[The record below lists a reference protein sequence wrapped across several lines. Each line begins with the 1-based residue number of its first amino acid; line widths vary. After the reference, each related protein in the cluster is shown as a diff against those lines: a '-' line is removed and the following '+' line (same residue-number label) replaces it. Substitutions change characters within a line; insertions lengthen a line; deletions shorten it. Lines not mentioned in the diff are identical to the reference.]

1 MVFTELNRMRPQH
14 PTVTHIDQINKGI
27 SMLSAEHVKNIRT
40 FLETQSAV
48 QRVREQQNARNLLLG
63 QSQLGQA
70 DSKRDKLTKDLM
82 DRLSTATEIFWP
94 DAVQKE
100 IYAND
105 SGTHIIPNLIKKLF
119 TRIRVN
125 GVVRPGTLGDAQ
137 TFVKWAIEKGQ
148 SYTVRGAGTWPFGGA
163 VPLHDDWLLDLSN
176 LDFLKLNEKHELLIF
191 GAGALFPNIRAFLKS
206 TGYAL
211 KQEITNPNSGTLAGW
226 IVTGGLG
233 LGSYKYGAV
242 RDALE
247 ILLVLRP
254 DGQIESLTPDHA
266 DFDTFFGSEGQ
277 VGIVLGGAISLR
289 RQSFVSKPYAFSFE
303 STKDV
308 HTYCTRL
315 GEQGIT
321 PTSVIYFDKS
331 YIQETARIEKRHLKE
346 FSEEALEN
354 NDQSRLKEVRTDR
367 EALNELQDSE
377 HILVLHFDSK
387 ADYQAALKTR
397 LFSAAGAHI
406 RIGHLTFRQL
416 SIPLAH
422 KLWAHRF
429 LPVQMKQSG
438 PSMLVSETIM
448 PLDAFVSYQKL
459 LRQLLRRLMNIDLKS
474 EAHLLKDGTILLQSI
489 VLADIRTF
497 RHKLYFALVPL
508 MTQAAINFGA
518 KPYGIGI
525 WNYPFLGAWKKKEAK
540 HAEKLLDLRKK
551 FRGSSRINRGKFIN
565 PKGLS
570 AFYRFFSRVMPA
582 FNRWFINTTY
592 KRQQGQKRSLSYPL
606 EKLVWRLS
614 AFFVTHTIPT
624 DLKKKETALAQLIA
638 PCAECD
644 SCERSCPT
652 SDVFGVY
659 GPATPITRRKTA
671 ARIASGETISG
682 SEARGF
688 LACTRCDNCVRVCPA
703 DVSLT
708 EIFDLVEEDNR
719 FIRAL
724 AMKKPEKEAYVERF
738 WQIMKESPNYTAHTH
753 SEQKDGRSHLQH
765 GLKIAYPRG
774 FEYGELFIDPKTCIH
789 CGMCSDENACMYG
802 ARHGRPRQIPDLL
815 DLNCALCNAC
825 VNYCPQNKEA
835 QQERSLIDRFIYNA
849 TDLEEKH
856 YWINRQQRV
865 HDTTTV
871 HRSNKLTEM
880 ADRYVTEDILM
891 EIDKEA
897 SSGQIPVSG
906 MGQGDRHMGIG
917 FDAERF
923 AHFHIVGPAQNRLHE
938 GDPEEELSVI
948 LGKRDSYCRF
958 DGDGNPIANGHH
970 TLRLQSPILY
980 NALELESNGLVE
992 LALIKVAEK
1001 QGSLVV
1007 VELGRLLQNFNTIE
1021 REGGYQRLPR
1031 VVMPRVDGD
1040 LIDQL
1045 QTNPRTNREFLSAL
1059 WAMPAFEVCWH
1070 TDLKRTIEYIRDS
1083 VNAAGMQQ
1091 PLIAG
1096 YLEVS
1101 EYDLIG
1107 SLSPV
1112 SAIKEKINQFLDS
1125 GIDILHVHGR
1135 RNKED
1140 YFVTSSA
1147 VRAIH
1152 HYLMRIGRR
1161 HEVSM
1166 IASGGIRLASDSQK
1180 TVQRGAE
1187 ATLID
1192 FAALLALDPS
1202 AYRAIK
1208 ENKATTEK
1216 LLSLDLETAVTRLN
1230 NQVESRKVQ
1239 ILEVLG
1245 ASGFKDIKK
1254 TVGEEGRLIDF
1265 HQIENNL
1272 QRQVFENDELIAK
1285 YSELNARAIDQTPL
1299 DTENIH
1305 TYSRLKSRLK
1315 TQNVPHNFYRL
1326 DQTNQTLYK
1335 RDYVWPGM
1343 LIETM
1348 GRMAAAD
1355 PEMLDFAKL
1364 NKTGLLGDGFDV
1376 MKILYNKDPMEV
1388 SDDELDG
1395 VKTALPLD
1403 KGLTLNA
1410 PWMFGG
1416 KSVGSIGLDTWRAH
1430 VVAARELGIQFDT
1443 GEGGYPTQIFLD
1455 SKGQPVFFD
1464 EPSLELI
1471 APFFNDRQTYTI
1483 SEIQTILNEN
1493 NITSSSH
1500 PNIYEKIKQYPTLKP
1515 VTFVVVIG
1523 KQDEPFVSTEL
1534 KTGLFGVSK
1543 QTIRKAR
1550 RVVIAF
1556 SQGAK
1561 MGIGGHILS
1570 QKVNKLVSY
1579 LRGVDG
1585 SEELNA
1591 DALEKLMQRLQ
1602 MAGDKNTE
1610 LNEVSEK
1617 SFNSLDEALA
1627 KNEITDALRDTIFE
1641 IQEKV
1646 FQLHTKGNLDEINF
1660 EQIIGQCESIIKHRY
1675 SSIISPFPFHNCY
1688 SIEDVKAFIDVV
1700 HMINPQAV
1708 VAVKVSPSSDIEFIA
1723 AGLARIARDNTNEA
1737 LQARFGDT
1745 LSKITRE
1752 ERDNYTRTYGMK
1764 LEMWLDGPRGGT
1776 GASPNIIKGQMGM
1789 HIEYAVPL
1797 IHKRLVLDGLRNHV
1811 TFMVSGGIRTFE
1823 DVIKTVALGADGVIW
1838 GTACLVSVG
1847 CDRNRNCHDG
1857 CSRGIATSN
1866 LTMQKLRDVENNT
1879 RQMINAFLMMQMQV
1893 IRALAALGMKDIRE
1907 LRGRFDK
1914 IHWIGLK
1921 ERVDHRQ
1928 RLEKEV
1934 QRAIKKDEQL
1944 FMERKIHATGQS
1956 NCGVAALNG
1965 TEAIPGYILDSA
1977 LDAMRNRGMDG
1988 VGIAKTLC
1996 FPDHPDAYAYSIM
2009 VKGILQTEIE
2019 ENLRLQWNITGAKYS
2034 EDELRREARKLTL
2047 YRRNDLMAKIKKVFL
2062 DPYFNYLADSGIER
2076 SRDSYKL
2083 DDQGLEADYR
2093 SFGNADTDPG
2103 DIYRFFV
2110 RAKRKPVNNYIEQIL
2125 LKYDWSKFLEHQFP
2139 GVTLDNYKDRPDF
2152 LQKAEDMYVFDHS
2165 ITLSRILYFTDVRPE
2180 LLNQQHMSSVE
2191 HISEKDLNKLRDFIN
2206 KHPYERNREMYVE
2219 RSQKLAAV
2227 MSCGKNFGTWK
2238 TAGRVIPWQTPDA
2251 PNNIIHVRLATGS
2264 VVEQMNSHPFA
2275 KLHTALTHNGETTN
2289 FEALKQRVE
2298 QFNLAPLASTDT
2310 EVAALKFHLIADEWA
2325 YPDWA
2330 VFESLSPTTGDDLEL
2345 VDKDMREQLEKVQ
2358 RVEFASSPDGPYQYL
2373 CLRHDPYKKVT
2384 ERVDIKDPAD
2394 LRPNVTAFWADEQNG
2409 RKRAFSFIASEEQ
2422 AIARML
2428 RLMDKEG
2435 LIDGA
2440 APDLTMNSSGM
2451 ISRYHFDENSEI
2463 YDVEFRD
2470 RYGREIPLVKAG
2482 RHYSVRRAQITQP
2495 EREYDNWADDF
2506 KSFFRTRLAGI
2517 SFNDLH
2523 YLLKNQVMQADDG
2536 QAFEHTLSL
2545 LTWLRDYA
2553 RTINPGDKAI
2563 GSLND
2568 MADYFIEMVL
2578 DRSAAGEYPAYYYFS
2593 RHSESVIDEKPGNKK
2608 TLIINAAGFL
2618 PEGTDARLTLSAC
2631 MNRAYELGWRNFI
2644 LYNVHGQR
2652 LISTAVM
2659 GTGYTDDVQLDV
2671 YGNAGEY
2678 FGAFM
2683 QGGTMRLHGNAQN
2696 FCAMAMHHGQLYVYG
2711 NAGKVCGYGS
2721 KGGKVFIMG
2730 NVVDRVWTNSVN
2742 DSRTQPLEVFIL
2754 GSATKYAGESLMGGD
2769 FFFGGMHFNSAGELS
2784 LNERPYFGTKMLGG
2798 ASKGRFLFF
2807 DPQNRLLKA
2816 QYTHG
2821 RQKEI
2826 DDRDWEYYKPRLK
2839 AMFERC
2845 NIALYEKE
2853 DAEYLHVDGK
2863 MVAFVPDAFKLIVP
2877 KGGLKGYESH

>member
-1 MVFTELNRMRPQH
+1 MH
-14 PTVTHIDQINKGI
+14 
-27 SMLSAEHVKNIRT
+27 SADSFDTIRS
-40 FLETQSAV
+40 FLENQSAAAT
-48 QRVREQQNARNLLLG
+48 VREQQKARELLLG
-63 QSQLGQA
+63 QSRLGKA
-70 DSKRDKLTKDLM
+70 EFRNKYRNELNAL
-82 DRLSTATEIFWP
+82 LSDASELFWP
-94 DAVQKE
+94 EGVQKE
-100 IYAND
+100 IYGND
-105 SGTHIIPNLIKKLF
+105 SGTHILPGFIKKMF

-125 GVVRPGTLGDAQ
+125 GVVRPGTLNDACA
-137 TFVKWAIEKGQ
+137 FVKWALENGQ
-148 SYTVRGAGTWPFGGA
+148 TYTVRGAGTWPFGGA
-163 VPLHDDWLLDLSN
+163 VPLHDDWVLDLSCLN
-176 LDFLKLNEKHELLIF
+176 FLHLDAKNGLLGF
-191 GAGALFPNIRAFLKS
+191 GAGALFPQIREFLKS
-206 TGYAL
+206 SGFAL
-211 KQEITNPNSGTLAGW
+211 RQEITNPNSGTLAGW
-226 IVTGGLG
+226 IVTGGQG
-233 LGSYKYGAV
+233 LGSYKYGPVKDAV
-242 RDALE
+242 E
-247 ILLVLRP
+247 MLLVLRP
-254 DGQIESLTPDHA
+254 DGEMIMLKAGDA
-266 DFDTFFGSEGQ
+266 DFDLFFASEGQ
-277 VGIVLGGAISLR
+277 AGVVLGGAIALR
-289 RQSFVSKPYAFSFE
+289 RQSYVSKPYAFSFE
-303 STKDV
+303 TTEDV
-308 HTYCTRL
+308 HAYCNRL
-315 GEQGIT
+315 RERAIQ
-321 PTSVIYFDKS
+321 PTSVIYFDRS
-331 YIQETARIEKRHLKE
+331 YVAETLKIEKRHLRE
-346 FSEEALEN
+346 FAEEAL
-354 NDQSRLKEVRTDR
+354 DSDDRFRLAQVSSDR
-367 EALNELQDSE
+367 EALEELE
-377 HILVLHFDSK
+377 NCAHILVLHFDSAK
-387 ADYQAALKTR
+387 DYQMALKTR

-406 RIGHLTFRQL
+406 RIGQLTFRQL
-416 SIPLAH
+416 STALAH
-422 KLWAHRF
+422 KLWEHRF

-438 PSMLVSETIM
+438 PSMLVSETVM
-448 PLDAFVSYQKL
+448 PFDAFIPYQKL

-474 EAHLLKDGTILLQSI
+474 EAHLLKDGSILMQSI
-489 VLADIRTF
+489 ILADIRTF

-508 MTQAAINFGA
+508 MMQAAVNFGA
-518 KPYGIGI
+518 RPYGIGI
-525 WNYPFLGAWKKKEAK
+525 WNQPFLKAWKKQAAGHFKGLSEWRQKYKGAG
-540 HAEKLLDLRKK
+540 L
-551 FRGSSRINRGKFIN
+551 INRGKFIN
-565 PKGLS
+565 PRGHS
-570 AFYRFFSRVMPA
+570 AVFRFFGKVMPL
-582 FNRWFINTTY
+582 FNRWFIQTTY

-624 DLKKKETALAQLIA
+624 DLKKKESDLARLIA

-652 SDVFGVY
+652 SDVFGLY

-671 ARIASGETISG
+671 ARIAAGESITPL
-682 SEARGF
+682 EAKGF

-708 EIFDLVEEDNR
+708 DIFDRVEADNR
-719 FIRAL
+719 FVQAL
-724 AMKKPEKEAYVERF
+724 AMERAQKESFVERF

-753 SEQKDGRSHLQH
+753 SEQKGGRSHLQH
-765 GLKIAYPRG
+765 GLKIVYPRG
-774 FEYGELFIDPKTCIH
+774 FEYGKLFIDPKTCIH
-789 CGMCSDENACMYG
+789 CGMCSNENACMYG
-802 ARHGRPRQIPDLL
+802 AREGRPRQIPDLL
-815 DLNCALCNAC
+815 ELNCALCNAC
-825 VNYCPQNKEA
+825 VNYCPKNKEA
-835 QQERSLIDRFIYNA
+835 QQERTLIDRYIYNA
-849 TDLEEKH
+849 TDLEEKR
-856 YWINRQQRV
+856 YWSNRQQRV
-865 HDTTTV
+865 QDTTTV
-871 HRSNKLTEM
+871 HRSTKLTEM

-938 GDPEEELSVI
+938 GDPEEELAVI

-958 DGDGNPIANGHH
+958 DAAGNPILNGHR
-970 TLRLQSPILY
+970 TIRLKTPILY
-980 NALELESNGLVE
+980 NAMELESNGLVE

-1001 QGSLVV
+1001 QGSLVII
-1007 VELGRLLQNFNTIE
+1007 ELGRLLQNFNTIK
-1021 REGGYQRLPR
+1021 REGGYQKLPR
-1031 VVMPRVDGD
+1031 VVVPRVDGE
-1040 LIDQL
+1040 LIDQI
-1045 QTNPRTNREFLSAL
+1045 QTNPRTNRNFLTAL
-1059 WAMPAFEVCWH
+1059 WDMPVFEVCWH
-1070 TDLKRTIEYIRDS
+1070 EDLRRTMAYIRDS
-1083 VNAAGMQQ
+1083 VATEGGNQ

-1096 YLEVS
+1096 YLDIS
-1101 EYDLIG
+1101 EHDLIG

-1112 SAIKEKINQFLDS
+1112 GAIKEKVNHFLDA
-1125 GIDILHVHGR
+1125 GIDILHIHGL

-1161 HEVSM
+1161 HEVSL
-1166 IASGGIRLASDSQK
+1166 IASGGIRLASDAQK

-1216 LLSLDLETAVTRLN
+1216 LLSLDLETAVLRLN

-1265 HQIENNL
+1265 HQIENRL
-1272 QRQVFENDELIAK
+1272 QRQVFENDALIESYRRINEQAIAAMSIADEHIQR
-1285 YSELNARAIDQTPL
+1285 YSD
-1299 DTENIH
+1299 
-1305 TYSRLKSRLK
+1305 LKKRVQQLP
-1315 TQNVPHNFYRL
+1315 VPHNFYRL

-1348 GRMAAAD
+1348 GRMAAGD
-1355 PEMLDFAKL
+1355 PDMLDFGKL
-1364 NKTGLLGDGFDV
+1364 HKTGLLGDGFDL
-1376 MKILYNKDPMEV
+1376 MKILYDKDPMDV
-1388 SDDELDG
+1388 SDEELDR
-1395 VKTALPLD
+1395 VQTALPLD
-1403 KGLTLNA
+1403 KGLTLHA

-1430 VVAARELGIQFDT
+1430 VIAARELGIQFDT
-1443 GEGGYPTQIFLD
+1443 GEGGYPTRIFLD

-1464 EPSLELI
+1464 EPDIELI
-1471 APFFNDRQTYTI
+1471 SPLFKDRHSYTI
-1483 SEIQTILNEN
+1483 ADIRAVLKSNG
-1493 NITSSSH
+1493 ITEQSH
-1500 PNIYEKIKQYPTLKP
+1500 PQIYEKIKLYPRLKP
-1515 VTFVVVIG
+1515 VTFMVVIG
-1523 KQDEPFVSTEL
+1523 EEDEPFVSTEL

-1585 SEELNA
+1585 SEELQS
-1591 DALEKLMQRLQ
+1591 DRLETLMHRLQ
-1602 MAGDKNTE
+1602 ETAGKNDT
-1610 LNEVSEK
+1610 LK
-1617 SFNSLDEALA
+1617 SVRDENFEALD
-1627 KNEITDALRDTIFE
+1627 KALADGRVSDSLKQTIFN
-1641 IQEKV
+1641 IQEETYR
-1646 FQLHTKGNLDEINF
+1646 LHADGHLDEIDF
-1660 EQIIGQCESIIKHRY
+1660 ERIIESSESIIKHSY

-1688 SIEDVKAFIDVV
+1688 SIEDVKAFIDVA
-1700 HMINPQAV
+1700 HMINPDAV
-1708 VAVKVSPSSDIEFIA
+1708 IAVKVSPSSDIEFIA
-1723 AGLARIARDNTNEA
+1723 AGLARIARDNTTEI
-1737 LQARFGDT
+1737 LEARFGERLAD
-1745 LSKITRE
+1745 LPHE
-1752 ERDNYTRTYGMK
+1752 EREAYARKYGMK
-1764 LEMWLDGPRGGT
+1764 IEIWLDGPRGGT

-1797 IHKRLVLDGLRNHV
+1797 IHNRLVSDGLRNHV
-1811 TFMVSGGIRTFE
+1811 NFMVSGGIRTYE
-1823 DVIKTVALGADGVIW
+1823 DVIKSVALGADGVIW

-1866 LTMQKLRDVENNT
+1866 LTMQRLRDVENNT

-1893 IRALAALGMKDIRE
+1893 IRALAALSMRDIRE

-1921 ERVDHRQ
+1921 ERVDHRH
-1928 RLEKEV
+1928 RIDREV
-1934 QRAIKKDEQL
+1934 QRAIKKDEAL

-1965 TEAIPGYILDSA
+1965 TEPIPGYILDSA

-1996 FPDHPDAYAYSIM
+1996 FPDHPEEYAYSIM
-2009 VKGILQTEIE
+2009 VKGILQKDIE
-2019 ENLRLQWNITGAKYS
+2019 ENLRLQWKASGTEFTTA
-2034 EDELRREARKLTL
+2034 ELRREARKLTL
-2047 YRRNDLMAKIKKVFL
+2047 YRRNDLIEKIKKVFL
-2062 DPYFNYLADSGIER
+2062 DPYFEYAGDSRVEMA
-2076 SRDSYKL
+2076 RDYYKR
-2083 DDQGLEADYR
+2083 DEQGEEADYR
-2093 SFGNADTDPG
+2093 EFGNPDTDPG

-2110 RAKRKPVNNYIEQIL
+2110 RARKKAVYNYIEQAL

-2139 GVTLDNYKDRPDF
+2139 GITLENYKDRPDF
-2152 LQKAEDMYVFDHS
+2152 IQKAEDMYVFDHS
-2165 ITLSRILYFTDVRPE
+2165 ITLSRILYFADVRPD
-2180 LLNQQHMSSVE
+2180 LLEQKTISSPE
-2191 HISEKDLNKLRDFIN
+2191 HLSEDDLIKLRDFIN
-2206 KHPYERNREMYVE
+2206 EHPYERNREMYVE
-2219 RSQKLAAV
+2219 RRQKLAAV

-2330 VFESLSPTTGDDLEL
+2330 VFESLSPTTGDDLAL
-2345 VDKDMREQLEKVQ
+2345 VEPHLRARLENVQ

-2394 LRPNVTAFWADEQNG
+2394 LRPNVTAFWMDEKKG
-2409 RKRAFSFIASEEQ
+2409 KKRAFSFIASEEQ

-2435 LIDGA
+2435 LIEGA
-2440 APDLTMNSSGM
+2440 APDLTLNSSGM
-2451 ISRYHFDENSEI
+2451 ISRYHFDDAGVI
-2463 YDVEFRD
+2463 HDVEFLD
-2470 RYGREIPLVKAG
+2470 RHGLAINIPDPG
-2482 RHYSVRRAQITQP
+2482 RHYSVRRAKITEP
-2495 EREYDNWADDF
+2495 ERSYEGWADDF
-2506 KSFFRTRLAGI
+2506 KTFFTQNLAGMP
-2517 SFNDLH
+2517 FNDLH
-2523 YLLKNQVMQADDG
+2523 FLLKEHVAQAET
-2536 QAFEHTLSL
+2536 QSAFEQALSL

-2553 RTINPGDKAI
+2553 RTINPGGKAV
-2563 GSLND
+2563 GSIND
-2568 MADYFIEMVL
+2568 MADYFIEMLL
-2578 DRSAAGEYPAYYYFS
+2578 DRCAAGAYPGYFYYS
-2593 RHSESVIDEKPGNKK
+2593 RHSGQPLTEKARAGK
-2608 TLIINAAGFL
+2608 TIVINADGFL
-2618 PEGTDARLTLSAC
+2618 PEGTDAELTLSAC
-2631 MNRAYELGWRNFI
+2631 LNRAYQLGWRRFT
-2644 LYNVHGQR
+2644 LYNVQGQR

-2659 GTGYTDDVQLDV
+2659 GHGYTDDVEMDV
-2671 YGNAGEY
+2671 YGSAGEY

-2683 QGGTMRLHGNAQN
+2683 QGGVIRLHGNAQN
-2696 FCAMAMHHGQLYVYG
+2696 FCAMAMHHGDLYVFG

-2742 DSRTQPLEVFIL
+2742 DARTQPLEVFIL

-2769 FFFGGMHFNSAGELS
+2769 FFFGGMHFNANGELT
-2784 LNERPYFGTKMLGG
+2784 LNERPYLGTKMLGG
-2798 ASKGRFLFF
+2798 ASRGRFLFF
-2807 DPQNRLLKA
+2807 DPENRLLEA

-2821 RQKEI
+2821 KHKQI
-2826 DDRDWEYYKPRLK
+2826 DDDDWAFYEPRLLE
-2839 AMFERC
+2839 MFERC
-2845 NIALYEKE
+2845 HIPVYQKDDER
-2853 DAEYLHVDGK
+2853 YLNVNGK
-2863 MVAFVPDAFKLIVP
+2863 MVIFAPQSFKLIIP